1 MIIHHSQVLQSGY
14 EESNRG
20 WYSTVTIIATS
31 MATIQFVHEVIQICH
46 EKQRYFKSLF
56 NIVQISAIMI
66 NIACIFFGIFWDQ
79 ELDGRRERISRSV
92 VAPAFG
98 TFLLFLQ
105 LVYWL
110 LLFERTSFYV
120 TLLVQS
126 FLDIIYFLFILLII
140 LLAFAITV
148 FVINKNSFEHH
159 EFNE

>member
-1 MIIHHSQVLQSGY
+1 
-14 EESNRG
+14 
-20 WYSTVTIIATS
+20 
-31 MATIQFVHEVIQICH
+31 
-46 EKQRYFKSLF
+46 
-56 NIVQISAIMI
+56 MI

-159 EFNE
+159 EFNEQEYEDLNTERFKNQYSFLDAFYVQWLLGLGEFEMLGLIDDSELLE